1 MPAKVAK
8 VKSFERDG
16 VEENVI
22 IDPGGG
28 ANRTAEHTA
37 PGGVDAPPL
46 PGDEVVAVECGG
58 KGTQQAVGYRD
69 PTNTREASPGEH
81 RFYARNAAGEVVAT
95 VWLKGDGRIVL
106 ENDVSTWST
115 SHDGSSGSTHIDDDE
130 VLLGRSPGA
139 PVARRGELVATVTP
153 KLICGAP
160 GTPCIPVPPTALTPT
175 GNYTGTGV
183 VISGANTVK
192 AGP

>member
-8 VKSFERDG
+8 VKNFERDG

-37 PGGVDAPPL
+37 PSGVDAPPL

-69 PTNTREASPGEH
+69 PANTREASPGEY
-81 RFYARNAAGEVVAT
+81 RTYGRDSDGNVTSEIWQQNDGTIIIENGGAT
-95 VWLKGDGRIVL
+95 VTVSPDGVVSIDSDDVRIG
-106 ENDVSTWST
+106 T
-115 SHDGSSGSTHIDDDE
+115 
-130 VLLGRSPGA
+130 GA
-139 PVARRGELVATVTP
+139 GKPVARVGDLIVGATPGLVCAS
-153 KLICGAP
+153 P
-160 GTPCIPVPPTALTPT
+160 GSPCVAVPPTAVTPSGGYIVT
-175 GNYTGTGV
+175 GQIV
-183 VISGANTVK
+183 SGSNGVK
-192 AGP
+192 AGS